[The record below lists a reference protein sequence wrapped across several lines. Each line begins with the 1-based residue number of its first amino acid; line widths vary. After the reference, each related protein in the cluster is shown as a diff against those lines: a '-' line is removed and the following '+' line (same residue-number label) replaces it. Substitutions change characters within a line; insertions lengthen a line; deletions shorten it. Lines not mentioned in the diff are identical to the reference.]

1 MIKDGICIGCNYRTM
16 FSRLLASKDYLL
28 LLASI
33 DSRNSEKKNKQTC
46 KLKMINMEEKL
57 GKVIFDVWI
66 ICILNLERLITCI
79 MIETK

>member
-1 MIKDGICIGCNYRTM
+1 M

-33 DSRNSEKKNKQTC
+33 DSRNSEKKKNKQTC

-57 GKVIFDVWI
+57 GKVIFDV
-66 ICILNLERLITCI
+66 
-79 MIETK
+79 